1 MKTLYVPEEDA
12 LYVRFSDARVAES
25 EEIRPGVVLDYDDRG
40 RIVAIE
46 FLDASE
52 QVAEGLASSRSRRLK
67 APGSPS
73 LGELLAQGKANL
85 QVPWLGLT
93 GFFRHRVHAVAAYIY
108 GRSGGGC
115 VRSAEDVWL

>member
-12 LYVRFSDARVAES
+12 LYVRFSDARVVES

-52 QVAEGLASSRSRRLK
+52 HLAEGFSVEPIK
-67 APGSPS
+67 A
-73 LGELLAQGKANL
+73 A
-85 QVPWLGLT
+85 
-93 GFFRHRVHAVAAYIY
+93 
-108 GRSGGGC
+108 
-115 VRSAEDVWL
+115 